1 MQKSVYDVPGVAT
14 SAQRVIPTEFWLWWI
29 TDEFVQRRMTTYRMS
44 REVALLR
51 YPGARAVPG
60 TVEIR
65 NLPDSDD
72 EKPFPVHRTRPPH
85 QPRKDRP

>member
-1 MQKSVYDVPGVAT
+1 
-14 SAQRVIPTEFWLWWI
+14 
-29 TDEFVQRRMTTYRMS
+29 MTTYRMS

-65 NLPDSDD
+65 NLPDPNE
-72 EKPFPVHRTRPPH
+72 EKPFPDYLNAAPTSAANAMYVSSR
-85 QPRKDRP
+85 QAS

>member
-1 MQKSVYDVPGVAT
+1 
-14 SAQRVIPTEFWLWWI
+14 
-29 TDEFVQRRMTTYRMS
+29 MTTYRMS

-65 NLPDSDD
+65 DLPDPNE
-72 EKPFPVHRTRPPH
+72 EKPFPDYLNAAPTSAANAMY
-85 QPRKDRP
+85 

>member
-1 MQKSVYDVPGVAT
+1 
-14 SAQRVIPTEFWLWWI
+14 
-29 TDEFVQRRMTTYRMS
+29 MTTYRMS

-65 NLPDSDD
+65 DLPDPNE
-72 EKPFPVHRTRPPH
+72 EKPFPDYLNAAANAMYVSSR
-85 QPRKDRP
+85 QAS